1 MKNFSFYSQL
11 ESKDCGPACLRM
23 VSKHYGEEVSL
34 QRLRDISETNRNGTN
49 LHFLSQAAEELG
61 YNSLVVKL
69 SLAEIKK
76 APLPMI
82 LHWDQNHFVVL
93 YGIQSKFGKTTYLIA
108 DPSVGLLK
116 LDENVFKRHWGNS
129 NGVNPEGVSLLIE
142 KPIGFKTSNNSK
154 DFGIASKTTV
164 FSYMVQYKKYIWQ
177 LVIGLLIGSLLQALV
192 PFLTQSIVDIGI
204 RGQDLNFVY
213 IILGAQIFLYLGRM
227 AIQLTRN
234 WILLHISVRVN
245 VAMVSSFIRKLMRLP
260 ISFFDNKLTGD
271 LLQRINDHRRIQNFV
286 AVSSLDVIFSIVTIL
301 VLGGVLA
308 YYSFQIFALFL
319 VGSLCYCLWIIL
331 FLKRRKLIDN
341 RQFKVQSQDNSKML
355 ELINA
360 MQDIKLY
367 GIERAQRQSWE
378 QIQAKLYKLNVSE
391 LKVTQY
397 QDAGAGFLNEIKNLV
412 IIVIAAKLVINSQIT
427 LGAMLAISYIVGQLN
442 TPLNLL
448 INFSR
453 DFQDA
458 QISFNRIAEI
468 HNLDEEEIQLS
479 KVNNEL
485 LELDDILLEDI
496 SFRYRGIKNWTIKN
510 LSLTIPK
517 NKVTAIVG
525 HSGSGKTTLLKLLL
539 RYYDTYK
546 GTISLGETSLH
557 HLSHRKWRSQCGV
570 ILQDSHI
577 FNDTIRYNITL
588 NNEHVDKESL
598 KNAVRVSNM
607 ENFVY
612 DLPAGL
618 STMIGKE
625 SMSLS
630 SGQYQRIL
638 IARAVYKNP
647 NYLFF
652 DEATSALDTD
662 NERIITNR
670 LSNFFQNKTV
680 VIIAHRLSTVIN
692 ADQIIVLHDG
702 AVVEKGTHYQ
712 LVTQRANYY
721 NLIKDQLQL
730 SK

>member
-1 MKNFSFYSQL
+1 MKNLSFYSQL

-49 LHFLSQAAEELG
+49 LHFLSQAVEELG

-76 APLPMI
+76 APFPMI

-129 NGVNPEGVSLLIE
+129 NGVHLEGVALLIE
-142 KPIGFKTSNNSK
+142 KPIGFETSDTSK
-154 DFGIASKTTV
+154 EFGITSKTTV
-164 FSYMVQYKKYIWQ
+164 FSYIVQYKKYVWQ

-192 PFLTQSIVDIGI
+192 PFLTQSIVDVGI

-213 IILGAQIFLYLGRM
+213 VILGAQIFLYLGRM
-227 AIQLTRN
+227 VIQLTRN

-245 VAMVSSFIRKLMRLP
+245 VAMVSSFIKKLMRLP
-260 ISFFDNKLTGD
+260 ISFFDNKLSGD

-286 AVSSLDVIFSIVTIL
+286 AVSSLDVIFSVVTIL
-301 VLGGVLA
+301 VLGVVLA

-319 VGSLCYCLWIIL
+319 IGSLCYCLWIIL
-331 FLKRRKLIDN
+331 FFKKRRLIDN

-412 IIVIAAKLVINSQIT
+412 IIVIAAKLVINAQIT

-468 HNLDEEEIQLS
+468 HDLDEEELQFS
-479 KVNNEL
+479 KANNEL

-510 LSLTIPK
+510 LTLTIPK

-546 GTISLGETSLH
+546 GKISLGETSLH

-588 NNEHVDKESL
+588 SNEYVDKECL

-607 ENFVY
+607 ENFVN
-612 DLPAGL
+612 DLPSGL

-625 SMSLS
+625 CMSLS

-702 AVVEKGTHYQ
+702 AVVEKGTHTQ
-712 LVTQRANYY
+712 LVAQRANYY

>member
-1 MKNFSFYSQL
+1 
-11 ESKDCGPACLRM
+11 M
-23 VSKHYGEEVSL
+23 VSKHYGEEISL

-49 LHFLSQAAEELG
+49 LHFLSQAVEELG

-76 APLPMI
+76 APFPMI

-129 NGVNPEGVSLLIE
+129 NEVKPEGVALLIE
-142 KPIGFKTSNNSK
+142 KPIGFRTSNNSK

-286 AVSSLDVIFSIVTIL
+286 AVSSLDVIFSVVTIL
-301 VLGGVLA
+301 VLGVVLA

-319 VGSLCYCLWIIL
+319 VGSLCYCLWIIF
-331 FLKRRKLIDN
+331 FLKKRRLIDN
-341 RQFKVQSQDNSKML
+341 KQFKVQSQDNSKML

-458 QISFNRIAEI
+458 QISYNRIAEI

-546 GTISLGETSLH
+546 GTIRLGETSLH

-588 NNEHVDKESL
+588 SNNYVNKENL

-607 ENFVY
+607 ENFVN
-612 DLPAGL
+612 DLPSGL

-702 AVVEKGTHYQ
+702 AVVEKGTHSQ
-712 LVTQRANYY
+712 LVAQRANYY